1 MSAAI
6 RDHDGIMADL
16 GTSYL
21 GLPLTS
27 PIVASAG
34 PVTAEA
40 GNFSRLAHAGVGA
53 IVLPSLFE
61 EEIEENPR
69 EIDGYLR
76 LIEAAR
82 RETDVAVIASLN
94 GARIGGWIRTAL
106 LLQDAGANAV
116 ELNLYTVAADPTM
129 PGAMLEGEQLA
140 LVELLSDELSIPV
153 ATKISPYYSSVSAFI
168 RSLESAGSDGVVLF
182 NRFYQPD
189 LDLETMDLSMRLALS
204 SPEEVRLPL
213 RWIAVMRSHLAIS
226 IAASTGIHHGQ
237 DAAKVILAGADVA
250 MVTSALIR
258 NGPEHVATMNAQL
271 REWMDEHGHESIP
284 EMRGLASMAQA
295 DDPEAFERANYLR
308 NLASHTTGFR
318 RSRAHH

>member
-1 MSAAI
+1 
-6 RDHDGIMADL
+6 MADL
-16 GTSYL
+16 HTRYL
-21 GLPLTS
+21 GLPLAS
-27 PIVASAG
+27 PVVASAG
-34 PVTAEA
+34 PITAEA
-40 GNFSRLAHAGVGA
+40 SNFARLAAAGVGA

-61 EEIEENPR
+61 EEIEQNPR

-76 LIEAAR
+76 LIEAAQ
-82 RETDVAVIASLN
+82 REVDVPVIASLN

-106 LLQDAGANAV
+106 LLQDAGANAI

-189 LDLETMDLSMRLALS
+189 LDLETMDMSMRLALS
-204 SPEEVRLPL
+204 SPEELRLPL
-213 RWIAVMRSHLAIS
+213 RWIAVMASHLTMS
-226 IAASTGIHHGQ
+226 IAASTGVHHGH

-250 MVTSALIR
+250 MATSALIR
-258 NGPEHVATMNAQL
+258 NGPEHVATINAEL
-271 REWMDEHGHESIP
+271 RDWMDEHGHESVV
-284 EMRGLASMAQA
+284 EMRGLASMAHA

-308 NLASHTTGFR
+308 NLADHSTGF
-318 RSRAHH
+318 SPSSTA